1 MPKAGSLGFEF
12 YIQIANPVGTAQPGD
27 FWWNGTTLRYRVGPP
42 LENAAWRD
50 ITTVV
55 GTA

>member
-1 MPKAGSLGFEF
+1 MPKAGSQGIEF
-12 YIQIANPVGTAQPGD
+12 YIQVADPVAVAQPGD
-27 FWWNGTTLRYRVGPP
+27 LWWNGTTLRYRVGPG
-42 LENAAWRD
+42 LNAPAWRD